1 MVEYSYICDKED
13 NMKRNLEWHDENG
26 KATPLYRK
34 WAGARRR
41 CYNKHDR
48 RYPLYGGRG
57 IRMCDEWL
65 MSFRTFAEW
74 AYGHGYRTGLSLD
87 RIDNDGNYCPEN
99 CRFVTMDEQK
109 RNRRFCHRVTFNGRE
124 FRTLQEVADHIG
136 IKQNTLTKRLSRGWP
151 MELALSMRKF
161 KGRAPREYDII
172 IQQEK
177 RKSKHVHSDP

>member
-34 WAGARRR
+34 WAGARKR

-109 RNRRFCHRVTFNGRE
+109 RNRRPSRDVQRSRVQDPPGSRRPHRHKAEYAHEAAVKGM
-124 FRTLQEVADHIG
+124 ADGACAVHAQVQG
-136 IKQNTLTKRLSRGWP
+136 PCS
-151 MELALSMRKF
+151 
-161 KGRAPREYDII
+161 KG
-172 IQQEK
+172 
-177 RKSKHVHSDP
+177 V

>member
-1 MVEYSYICDKED
+1 
-13 NMKRNLEWHDENG
+13 MKRNLEWHDENG
-26 KATPLYRK
+26 KATPLYQK
-34 WAGARRR
+34 WSGARRR

-99 CRFVTMDEQK
+99 CRFVTMAEQARNKTTNVRLEVDGVLYPTMSLAAEAVGVSRQTLRKWISVRVDRCAQYKIK
-109 RNRRFCHRVTFNGRE
+109 R
-124 FRTLQEVADHIG
+124 I
-136 IKQNTLTKRLSRGWP
+136 P
-151 MELALSMRKF
+151 
-161 KGRAPREYDII
+161 
-172 IQQEK
+172 
-177 RKSKHVHSDP
+177 